1 MSRLEY
7 DAQLVIRRQLDVAST
22 VKDALVT
29 VDGGESV
36 RVQVATGLVVRADR
50 RRVEQVVANLVENAL
65 RYGAPP
71 VVVTAHD
78 DGAEVTVC
86 VSDEGP
92 GVLGDDRDELFS
104 TLSLTG
110 LPRRTPS
117 TMGIGLA
124 LVRGLVETMG
134 GRVWYE
140 PTECEGARFCFTL
153 PSA

>member
-1 MSRLEY
+1 MHVSDR
-7 DAQLVIRRQLDVAST
+7 
-22 VKDALVT
+22 
-29 VDGGESV
+29 
-36 RVQVATGLVVRADR
+36 LVVRADR

-71 VVVTAHD
+71 VVVTAHS
-78 DGAEVTVC
+78 DGDEIVVRVT
-86 VSDEGP
+86 DHGA
-92 GVLGDDRDELFS
+92 GVDDDRQDALFS
-104 TLSLTG
+104 KLSLTG

-140 PTECEGARFCFTL
+140 SGADDGASFCFTL
-153 PSA
+153 PTA